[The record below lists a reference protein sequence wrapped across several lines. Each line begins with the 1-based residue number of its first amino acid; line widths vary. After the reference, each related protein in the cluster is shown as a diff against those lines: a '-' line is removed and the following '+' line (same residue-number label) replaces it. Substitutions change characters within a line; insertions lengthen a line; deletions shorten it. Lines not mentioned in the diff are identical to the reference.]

1 MHPVPLPHASVLR
14 YISGMGYFLMCL
26 ISVFLF
32 ARVFWVSRVVGA
44 SHDNE
49 ITYPNPIDVWL
60 ALIGF
65 TGYVA
70 IPYCALDKSLAG
82 PCAIVAFGVATLMVP
97 FAIDQSPLNESPY
110 QLLRYA
116 RSWLKSRIQGIVRA
130 VVLFICSWIVIQ
142 IPYVEEIFVYLIA
155 TTASRIFDVDA
166 SNARSAAVVFP
177 LLALGAIVL
186 YAKYHKKYNPP
197 FWSAML
203 TGVAFFYTV
212 QIILIYVVVMEANS
226 FYSGTV
232 GVLVAFVLDLW
243 VSHEVDLT
251 EVTWSEY
258 A

>member
-1 MHPVPLPHASVLR
+1 MQPTTLTHEPVLR
-14 YISGMGYFLMCL
+14 YISAMGYFLECL

-32 ARVFWVSRVVGA
+32 ARVFWASRVVAA
-44 SHDNE
+44 SHDKE
-49 ITYPNPIDVWL
+49 IMYPNPIDVWL

-70 IPYCALDKSLAG
+70 IPYCAIDKSLAG

-97 FAIDQSPLNESPY
+97 FAIDQSPLSESPY
-110 QLLRYA
+110 RLLRYA
-116 RSWLKSRIQGIVRA
+116 RSWLKSRVQGIGRA
-130 VVLFICSWIVIQ
+130 IVLFVCSWIVIQ
-142 IPYVEEIFVYLIA
+142 IPYIEEIIVFIIA
-155 TTASRIFDVDA
+155 NTASRISDIDA

-186 YAKYHKKYNPP
+186 YAKYHKKCNPS